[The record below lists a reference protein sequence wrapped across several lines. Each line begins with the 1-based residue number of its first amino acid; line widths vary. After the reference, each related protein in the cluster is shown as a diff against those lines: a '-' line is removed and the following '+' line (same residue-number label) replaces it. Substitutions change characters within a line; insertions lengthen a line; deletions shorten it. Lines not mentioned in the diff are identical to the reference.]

1 MVEYCNVDI
10 RYYDKKT
17 NRVLRTNTRERVIVV
32 LRKISGGYDISVKSA
47 SNIDLFI
54 TKMPIIFRDQQS
66 EGKVAIKIPEQLCTV
81 SIRDSTEQNIIS
93 ILEGLSHLSPV
104 KVLNVGNKNI
114 AERGK
119 ENIPTNL
126 QRTNT
131 LPTRD
136 KSDSSTH
143 RKGESQL
150 KGTATSLLSS
160 DLRKDDVVN
169 QASPT
174 KRIVTFG
181 TGTPS
186 KNVDSPCNIRCEQQ
200 IIS

>member
-81 SIRDSTEQNIIS
+81 SIRDSTEKNIVS

-104 KVLNVGNKNI
+104 KALNVGHKNI
-114 AERGK
+114 SERGK
-119 ENIPTNL
+119 ENIPLNL
-126 QRTNT
+126 QRIDT
-131 LPTRD
+131 LSTKD
-136 KSDSSTH
+136 KSDSTAG
-143 RKGESQL
+143 RKCESLL
-150 KGTATSLLSS
+150 KGTATTLPSS
-160 DLRKDDVVN
+160 DLRKDDIVN

-186 KNVDSPCNIRCEQQ
+186 KNVDSPCNMRCVQKM
-200 IIS
+200 IS